1 MPPRQKASTGNGSAR
16 GDAQGSKG
24 RGKTWM
30 VQEIAAC
37 YGALLAGNDS
47 VQAKG
52 TGDAMDIMRNEYP
65 VQLDLILEEYGR
77 KYRLE

>member
-1 MPPRQKASTGNGSAR
+1 
-16 GDAQGSKG
+16 
-24 RGKTWM
+24 M

-47 VQAKG
+47 VQTKG